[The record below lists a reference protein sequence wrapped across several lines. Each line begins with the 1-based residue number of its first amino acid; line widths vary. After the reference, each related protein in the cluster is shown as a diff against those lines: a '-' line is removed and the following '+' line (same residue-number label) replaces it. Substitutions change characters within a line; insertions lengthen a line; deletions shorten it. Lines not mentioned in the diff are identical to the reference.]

1 MCKTV
6 VHTEFNFVLLFQIVI
21 SYRIKKNIYIVCSK
35 MLTVLKNS
43 GIHVYNSRKLQI
55 NSLIFCETLRKN
67 TVLLAC
73 AIAIY
78 ALEQTS
84 FV

>member
-1 MCKTV
+1 
-6 VHTEFNFVLLFQIVI
+6 
-21 SYRIKKNIYIVCSK
+21 

-43 GIHVYNSRKLQI
+43 GIHVYNLRKLQI

>member
-1 MCKTV
+1 
-6 VHTEFNFVLLFQIVI
+6 
-21 SYRIKKNIYIVCSK
+21 

-55 NSLIFCETLRKN
+55 NSLIFCETQKKKN

-73 AIAIY
+73 AIGIY